1 MSSKYIVV
9 IALLFA
15 MFATMDVAFA
25 RKDVSGSADSKGRV
39 CIKSKTYVDNYEP
52 QVFNKNNNLL
62 HSYKDIASLCS
73 DQIVIRG
80 RLLDENCNPISD
92 ALVQIWQSGCD
103 GKYPYVPLKDRA
115 NRKLIN
121 LNPSSTFIG
130 SGTATTN
137 NLGEFNF
144 ITMRPS
150 QESLNYINARVV
162 AKNFKTTQTKL
173 FVDKMIEQK
182 LAKKLYSDEFDSDFE
197 MDENNYY
204 FEIVILKDAN

>member
-1 MSSKYIVV
+1 MSSKYIVI
-9 IALLFA
+9 IALFFA
-15 MFATMDVAFA
+15 MFATNVVFA
-25 RKDVSGSADSKGRV
+25 RKDVSGSGNFKGIV
-39 CIKSKTYVDNYEP
+39 CEKSKTYFDNYEP

-62 HSYKDIASLCS
+62 HSYKDIVSLCS

-92 ALVQIWQSGCD
+92 ALVQIWQTGCD
-103 GKYPYVPLKDRA
+103 GKYPYAPVK
-115 NRKLIN
+115 NRINHKFIN

-144 ITMRPS
+144 ITMRPG

-173 FVDKMIEQK
+173 FFDEMIEQK
-182 LAKKLYSDEFDSDFE
+182 LAKKLYSADFDSDLDA
-197 MDENNYY
+197 DENNYY
-204 FEIVILKDAN
+204 FEIVIPKDVN